1 MKDANPR
8 RMCHMVEVPLQ
19 ETTKKRALSD
29 EVSEDLK
36 AKTAQTVD
44 RKGIKC
50 YKDEE
55 EQKQL
60 KNGKE

>member
-1 MKDANPR
+1 
-8 RMCHMVEVPLQ
+8 MVEVPVQ

-36 AKTAQTVD
+36 AKTAQTMA
-44 RKGIKC
+44 RKGIMC

-60 KNGKE
+60 KNGKK